1 MNNYVTSRYKAYE
14 WGISQR
20 RVSILCKQGRIPGAK
35 LVANRWFIPTD
46 ALKPKD
52 PRVKRGEEE

>member
-1 MNNYVTSRYKAYE
+1 MNNYVTSRNKADE

-35 LVANRWFIPTD
+35 LVANRWFIPAG
-46 ALKPKD
+46 ALKPND
-52 PRVKRGEEE
+52 PRMKRGE